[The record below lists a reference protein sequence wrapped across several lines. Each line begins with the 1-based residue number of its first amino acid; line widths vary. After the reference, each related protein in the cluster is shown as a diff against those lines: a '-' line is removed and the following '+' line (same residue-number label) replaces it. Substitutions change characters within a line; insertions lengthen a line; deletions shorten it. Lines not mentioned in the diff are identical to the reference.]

1 MSGSDTC
8 LEAGRFFRAAQNSR
22 HFRDSP
28 KAGTP
33 QSADGFGKPCLPSCA
48 PAQHQGTV
56 PCLVR
61 VSPKLTP
68 RLNYYIISVHLG
80 VFAKAPDPCS
90 PPAWEKLRL
99 RKALAGIQVF
109 ISMPC
114 TPQVLGAAPGCRK
127 HPGDVALLQV
137 RHLFKA
143 QDRPMEQQL
152 TPGGSLRR
160 KRMMESS
167 DHQDEFM
174 QPSPI
179 NQN

>member
-8 LEAGRFFRAAQNSR
+8 LEAGRSFRAAQNSR

-33 QSADGFGKPCLPSCA
+33 QSADGFGKPCLPFCR
-48 PAQHQGTV
+48 HTGTV
-56 PCLVR
+56 PCLVC
-61 VSPKLTP
+61 VSPKLIP

-90 PPAWEKLRL
+90 PPAWGKLRL

-114 TPQVLGAAPGCRK
+114 TPQVLGAAPGCRNTQGTLLCSRSGTSSK
-127 HPGDVALLQV
+127 HKTGPWN
-137 RHLFKA
+137 
-143 QDRPMEQQL
+143 
-152 TPGGSLRR
+152 
-160 KRMMESS
+160 SS
-167 DHQDEFM
+167 
-174 QPSPI
+174 
-179 NQN
+179 